1 MLSSWTFFGFFGHLD
16 YNAAATAARQA
27 FDEAS
32 FGHQPDDKIGA
43 GLRSW
48 TGFYRDAEPVAFVLN
63 ARPWMTW
70 RILAEGITG
79 AQMVVYN
86 GKEFRF
92 AAFVEGMPEAAG
104 FGWMKR
110 TGPSLRIGGVAAS
123 NVTDG
128 IWPTDLAGTLEEVA
142 KVKTEAS
149 RVNVTAFHD
158 PYVRHDPGMT
168 TTWEYYAFRGT
179 IDSAACQSAWL
190 ALNQYVLRKRQLGQ
204 LDVPIGRQS
213 VHWPVRSQDGW
224 VDLVVNPD
232 AGMTWRMLGEGVVGG
247 AVVCTNAAKQYQ
259 FVLFRGQDTLGV
271 GQITMRSSGVSTNG
285 LTNAR

>member
-1 MLSSWTFFGFFGHLD
+1 MSDPFVWSHSGMLSSWTFFGFFGHLD

-32 FGHQPDDKIGA
+32 FGHQPDDEIGA
-43 GLRSW
+43 GLKSW

-92 AAFVEGMPEAAG
+92 AVHVEGMPEAAG

-128 IWPTDLAGTLEEVA
+128 TWPTDLAGTLEEVA
-142 KVKTEAS
+142 KVKIEAS
-149 RVNVTAFHD
+149 RVN
-158 PYVRHDPGMT
+158 
-168 TTWEYYAFRGT
+168 
-179 IDSAACQSAWL
+179 L
-190 ALNQYVLRKRQLGQ
+190 
-204 LDVPIGRQS
+204 
-213 VHWPVRSQDGW
+213 
-224 VDLVVNPD
+224 
-232 AGMTWRMLGEGVVGG
+232 
-247 AVVCTNAAKQYQ
+247 
-259 FVLFRGQDTLGV
+259 
-271 GQITMRSSGVSTNG
+271 
-285 LTNAR
+285 